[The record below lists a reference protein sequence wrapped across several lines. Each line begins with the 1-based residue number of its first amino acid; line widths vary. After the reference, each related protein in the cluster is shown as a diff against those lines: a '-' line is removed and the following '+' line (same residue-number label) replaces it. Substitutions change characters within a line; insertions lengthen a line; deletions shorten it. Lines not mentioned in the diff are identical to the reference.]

1 MMETWKISRTSRE
14 EHTPTT
20 EKTDRTGFRS
30 KEEIGNIH
38 IKPSIYSRKTEETS
52 RTDRQ
57 TNFQQ
62 ERTQQESHPTTEI
75 DRTSCR
81 KVKSIK
87 YEEST
92 NSNEL

>member
-1 MMETWKISRTSRE
+1 MKTWEISRISQE
-14 EHTPTT
+14 EHTLTT
-20 EKTDRTGFRS
+20 EKTDRTSFRN
-30 KEEIGNIH
+30 KEEIGNNH
-38 IKPSIYSRKTEETS
+38 IEPSIYSRETEETS

-57 TNFQQ
+57 TKFQQ
-62 ERTQQESHPTTEI
+62 ERTQQESKPTTEI

-87 YEEST
+87 NKEST